1 MRFLAAAL
9 ALASLLIHVLLGVGY
24 LLSSSYQQLKAETE
38 AGDLSSVAGDLD
50 VSKAELDR
58 MHAQAREQTAGAGRR
73 EFALGAGLL
82 ASALIQ
88 LLAAVLL
95 LLRRARSLALLLL
108 GLALAGMVGVML
120 VDGIGRLGLT
130 TAILL
135 ALALGSALLVRPAPR
150 VTTT

>member
-9 ALASLLIHVLLGVGY
+9 IVASLLIHVLLGVGY

-73 EFALGAGLL
+73 ELVLGAGLL
-82 ASALIQ
+82 ASALLQ
-88 LLAAVLL
+88 LLAAALF
-95 LLRRARSLALLLL
+95 LLRRARTLALLLVAL
-108 GLALAGMVGVML
+108 PLAGVVGLML
-120 VDGIGRLGLT
+120 VDGFGRLALA
-130 TAILL
+130 TAVLL
-135 ALALGSALLVRPAPR
+135 ALALGSGLVARPPR
-150 VTTT
+150 PVTTT